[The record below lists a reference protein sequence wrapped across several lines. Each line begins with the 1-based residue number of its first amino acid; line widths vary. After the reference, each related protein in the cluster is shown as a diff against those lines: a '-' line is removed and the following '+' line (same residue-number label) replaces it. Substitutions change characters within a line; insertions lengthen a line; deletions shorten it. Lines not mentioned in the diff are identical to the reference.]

1 MSMEIKNLKTYLN
14 FPSTTQTFKNLIY
27 KYHKRKK
34 GTQKLNKKLL
44 LKNIEKKIQ
53 ELENDEKENDFIIS
67 EVRRNAQINKEILYS
82 FGTKALNHLDQ
93 VRKLNVTTKIDKSKF
108 FEPDNESTNSNNI
121 NININEY
128 KKIKSNSLNTRYS
141 HNRHKIINL
150 PIINKSRNFKNLE
163 NSIILNKISDYSM
176 ENKYESR
183 NKNNDILNLMSPT
196 KKENTQ
202 NLSLFYIKSPLT
214 TERETNELNNKEN
227 ISTFRKRRVV
237 IDNDYFDYIQKMKT
251 KFLKTEKKQER
262 YFNYNKYGYDDFKLK
277 YNYLKKKYFS

>member
-1 MSMEIKNLKTYLN
+1 MSMEIKSLKTYLN

-27 KYHKRKK
+27 KYHKKKK

-44 LKNIEKKIQ
+44 LKNIEKKLQ
-53 ELENDEKENDFIIS
+53 ELGSDEKENDFIMS
-67 EVRRNAQINKEILYS
+67 EVRRNARINKEILYS

-93 VRKLNVTTKIDKSKF
+93 VRKLNVTTKIDRSKF

-121 NININEY
+121 NINEY
-128 KKIKSNSLNTRYS
+128 KKMKSSSLNTKYNHKR
-141 HNRHKIINL
+141 RKIINL
-150 PIINKSRNFKNLE
+150 PKINKNKNFKTLD
-163 NSIILNKISDYSM
+163 NSIILNKISDFSM
-176 ENKYESR
+176 ENKYEAK
-183 NKNNDILNLMSPT
+183 NKNNDILNLISPI
-196 KKENTQ
+196 KKENTE

-214 TERETNELNNKEN
+214 TERETNELNDKEN
-227 ISTFRKRRVV
+227 INTFRKRRVV

-251 KFLKTEKKQER
+251 KFLKTEKRQER